1 MEQHQE
7 PAAQQSKYHA
17 EPDWAHVL
25 GRIFDDLA
33 RIIQMEA
40 RLFEANLGQMLIA
53 LTDRT
58 LGHVLLIATML
69 TNGWCVLAALVI
81 GLHRLIP
88 WWASFAVAGGAVF
101 LSGIGVYVYLH
112 RAVSRRERAARAG

>member
-7 PAAQQSKYHA
+7 PPSQQSKYHA

-33 RIIQMEA
+33 HIIQMEA
-40 RLFEANLGQMLIA
+40 RLFEGNLGQILVA

-58 LGHVLLIATML
+58 LAHVLLIATML
-69 TNGWCVLAALVI
+69 TSGWCLLAALVI

-88 WWASFAVAGGAVF
+88 WWASFAVAAGAVF
-101 LSGIGVYVYLH
+101 LCGIAGYVYLH
-112 RAVSRRERAARAG
+112 RAARKRERAARAG